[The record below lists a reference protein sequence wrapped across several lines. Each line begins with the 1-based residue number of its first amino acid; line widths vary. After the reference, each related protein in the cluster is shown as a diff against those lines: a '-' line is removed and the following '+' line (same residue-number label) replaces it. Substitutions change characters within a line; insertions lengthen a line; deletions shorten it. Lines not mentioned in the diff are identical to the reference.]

1 MRRGITGEVYMAG
14 ISTYAA
20 NKILDHILGVASW
33 TMPTNVYVS
42 LHTADPGLTGANE
55 VGASWYTTGGR
66 KQPTSGWNAATT
78 SGATNNGNITFP
90 TVSGSSVTV
99 THVGIWD
106 SATVGAGNFL
116 LGIALPSS
124 KLFSVGSIPFISS
137 FTVTCGGIAS
147 NYLIPKII
155 DHLLGTA
162 SFSFDSTLFLALY
175 TTDPTVADTGT
186 EATGGGYA
194 RQAWAANAAAS
205 RATENTSLI
214 DYGSASA
221 GIGTVGWWG
230 IRTASSGGNLHAFG
244 AWNSALSIDNGDTY
258 QVPAGNLDLTAS

>member
-1 MRRGITGEVYMAG
+1 MAG
-14 ISTYAA
+14 PSTTYGNAV
-20 NKILDHILGVASW
+20 LDMVFGVADR
-33 TMPTNVYVS
+33 TAVAVYIS

-66 KQPTSGWNAATT
+66 KQPASGWNAATT
-78 SGATNNGNITFP
+78 SGVTSNGNVTFP

-99 THVGIWD
+99 THIGLWT
-106 SATVGAGNFL
+106 SATVGAGTFL

-137 FTVTCGGIAS
+137 LTITAGGILS
-147 NYLIPKII
+147 NYAIPKVL
-155 DHLLGTA
+155 DNLVGTS
-162 SFSFDSTLFLALY
+162 SFTYDNTLFLALY
-175 TTDPTVADTGT
+175 TTNPTAADSGT

-194 RQAWAANAAAS
+194 RKAWAANAAAS

-214 DYGSASA
+214 DYGTASA

-230 IRTASSGGNLHAFG
+230 IRTASSGGSLHAFG
-244 AWNSALSIDNGDTY
+244 TWNSALAIDNGDSY